1 MSTMLHM
8 SDQAVGRIHSPM
20 LLLPRLA
27 KQILRRGNEQL
38 LGMSPKLMLALS
50 YLEDRGGTPQQELA
64 DALGVDANMVV
75 LLLNELEE
83 QGYVERR
90 RDAEDRRRH
99 RVQITDSGQAALA
112 RTEPAR
118 RAIEEE
124 ILGALSAEERATL
137 ASLLSRAVYG
147 LEHVGDDQR
156 S

>member
-1 MSTMLHM
+1 MLRM
-8 SDQAVGRIHSPM
+8 TDQAVSPVHSPM

-27 KQILRRGNEQL
+27 KQILRRGNEEL

-50 YLEDRGGTPQQELA
+50 YLQDRGGGPQQELC

-75 LLLNELEE
+75 LLLNELEDK
-83 QGYVERR
+83 GYVERR
-90 RDAEDRRRH
+90 RDARDRRRH
-99 RVQITDSGQAALA
+99 RVQITEKGQDALA

-137 ASLLSRAVYG
+137 ANLLSRAVYG
-147 LEHVGDDQR
+147 LEHPNGD
-156 S
+156 

>member
-1 MSTMLHM
+1 MRDMV
-8 SDQAVGRIHSPM
+8 DQAVTPVHSPM

-27 KQILRRGNEQL
+27 KQILRRGNEEL
-38 LGMSPKLMLALS
+38 LGMAPKLLLALS
-50 YLEDRGGTPQQELA
+50 YLRDTGGTPQQELG
-64 DALGVDANMVV
+64 DALGMDANMTV
-75 LLLNELEE
+75 LLLNELEDR
-83 QGYVERR
+83 GYVERR

-99 RVQITDSGQAALA
+99 RVHITRKGQAALD

-137 ASLLSRAVYG
+137 AELLSRAVAG
-147 LEHVGDDQR
+147 LERPEIDP

>member
-1 MSTMLHM
+1 MLRM
-8 SDQAVGRIHSPM
+8 TDQAVSPVHSPM

-27 KQILRRGNEQL
+27 KQILRRGNEEL

-50 YLEDRGGTPQQELA
+50 YLQDRGGGPQQELC
-64 DALGVDANMVV
+64 DALGADANMVV

-83 QGYVERR
+83 KGYVERR
-90 RDAEDRRRH
+90 RDARDRRRH
-99 RVQITDSGQAALA
+99 RVQITEQGQAALA

-137 ASLLSRAVYG
+137 ANLLSRAVYG
-147 LEHVGDDQR
+147 LEHPTAD
-156 S
+156 

>member
-1 MSTMLHM
+1 MT
-8 SDQAVGRIHSPM
+8 DQAVSPVHSPM

-27 KQILRRGNEQL
+27 KQILRRGNEEL
-38 LGMSPKLMLALS
+38 LGMPPKLMLALS
-50 YLEDRGGTPQQELA
+50 YLEDRGDTPQQELA

-83 QGYVERR
+83 KGYVERR
-90 RDAEDRRRH
+90 RDARDRRRH
-99 RVQITDSGQAALA
+99 RVQITEQGQAALD

-137 ASLLSRAVYG
+137 ADLLSRAVYG
-147 LEHVGDDQR
+147 LEHPDVEV
-156 S
+156 

>member
-1 MSTMLHM
+1 MSTMLRM
-8 SDQAVGRIHSPM
+8 SDQAVGQVHSPM

-27 KQILRRGNEQL
+27 KQILRRGNEEL
-38 LGMSPKLMLALS
+38 LGMPPKLMLALS

-64 DALGVDANMVV
+64 DALGMDANMVV
-75 LLLNELEE
+75 LLLNDLEDK
-83 QGYVERR
+83 GYVERR
-90 RDAEDRRRH
+90 RDPEDRRRH
-99 RVQITDSGQAALA
+99 WVQITRKGQVSLA

-147 LEHVGDDQR
+147 LEHVSDDER

>member
-1 MSTMLHM
+1 MSTMLRM
-8 SDQAVGRIHSPM
+8 SDQAVGRVHSPM

-27 KQILRRGNEQL
+27 KQILRRGNEEL
-38 LGMSPKLMLALS
+38 LGMPPKLMLALS
-50 YLEDRGGTPQQELA
+50 YLEDRGGTPQQELG

-75 LLLNELEE
+75 LLLNDLEDQE
-83 QGYVERR
+83 YVERR
-90 RDAEDRRRH
+90 RDPDDRRRH
-99 RVQITDSGQAALA
+99 WVQITRKGQAALA

-118 RAIEEE
+118 QAIEEE

-147 LEHVGDDQR
+147 LEHVGDGQR

>member
-1 MSTMLHM
+1 MSTMLNM
-8 SDQAVGRIHSPM
+8 RDQAVGRVHSPM

-27 KQILRRGNEQL
+27 KQILRRGNEEL
-38 LGMSPKLMLALS
+38 LGMPPKLMLALS

-64 DALGVDANMVV
+64 DALGMDANMVV
-75 LLLNELEE
+75 LLLNELED

-90 RDAEDRRRH
+90 RDPDDRRRH
-99 RVQITDSGQAALA
+99 RVQITRSGQGALA

-124 ILGALSAEERATL
+124 ILGALSADERATL

-147 LEHVGDDQR
+147 LEHVDDE
-156 S
+156 